1 MDLFTD
7 EKEVF
12 EERWWFSMKV
22 KKRELLDCSPKLPNN
37 VADPQK
43 DQQVEYTTLLSIDG
57 VLKINQFK
65 EVNYDNVFY

>member
-1 MDLFTD
+1 
-7 EKEVF
+7 
-12 EERWWFSMKV
+12 MKV